1 MHRRSLLML
10 AGSALG
16 LAAPRIARPATD
28 RMLRFVPLINLTL
41 LDPIFSGNRATHN
54 HAYLVFDTLY
64 GLDET
69 LTAQPQMIAG
79 HTVEQDG
86 IVWTLRLREG
96 LRFHDGTPV
105 LARDAVASIRRF
117 AIRDPFGRALMAATG
132 ELSAPDDS
140 TLRFHLVRRFP
151 HLPAAL
157 AGFSN
162 TMPAIMPERLA
173 ATDPYHPVPELVGSG
188 PYRFLPAE
196 FNAGERA
203 AYERFAGYVP
213 RETGTPSYTAGA
225 KVPHFDRVEWQSVG
239 DDATAAA
246 ALAQGEI
253 DWLESPNA
261 DQVPFLADHP
271 GVTVE
276 VREASGSI
284 PVLRFSQLHP
294 PFNNPAVRRALLGA
308 IDQADVMNAVAGVDH
323 ILWRDRIGLFGPTSP
338 LCNEAGIEVLNGP
351 RDYDKVKRDLA
362 AAGYRGEPIVVMAGG
377 IGFLPPI
384 SQVGADQLRKAGMNV
399 DLQIMDL
406 PALFRRRANSAL
418 PTDGGWNA
426 YFGINDC
433 LFTDS
438 PVTNP
443 GINDDAKTGING
455 WSSSPALEALCQD
468 WLDAAELD
476 VEKRIAVQMQRQ
488 MWRDVPYIPL
498 GHWVRSAAHRRNIV
512 DVPWGFPAFYGV
524 RRI

>member
-1 MHRRSLLML
+1 ML
-10 AGSALG
+10 AGSALV
-16 LAAPRIARPATD
+16 LAAPRTARPTSD
-28 RMLRFVPLINLTL
+28 QMLRFVPLINLTL
-41 LDPIFSGNRATHN
+41 LDPIFAGNRATHN

-69 LTAQPQMIAG
+69 LTVKPQMIEG
-79 HTVEQDG
+79 HTVDRDG
-86 IVWTLRLREG
+86 IVWTLRLREE

-117 AIRDPFGRALMAATG
+117 AARDPFGQALMAATG
-132 ELSAPDDS
+132 EISAPDDR
-140 TLRFHLVRRFP
+140 TLRFRLIRRFP
-151 HLPAAL
+151 QLPAAL

-173 ATDPYHPVPELVGSG
+173 ASDPYRPVPEMVGSG
-188 PYRFLPAE
+188 PYRFLSAE

-203 AYERFAGYVP
+203 TYERFGGYVP
-213 RETGTPSYTAGA
+213 RDKGTSSYTAGP
-225 KVPHFDRVEWQSVG
+225 KVAHFDRVEWRSVG

-253 DWLESPNA
+253 DWLESPSA
-261 DQVPFLADHP
+261 DQAPFLAGHP
-271 GVTVE
+271 GVTME

-284 PVLRFSQLHP
+284 PVLRFNHLHP
-294 PFNNPAVRRALLGA
+294 PFNNPAIRRAVLGA
-308 IDQADVMNAVAGVDH
+308 IDQADVMNAVAGTDRA
-323 ILWRDRIGLFGPTSP
+323 LWRDRIGLFGPTSP
-338 LCNEAGIEVLNGP
+338 LFNEAGIEVLSGP
-351 RDYDKVKRDLA
+351 RDYEKVKRDLA
-362 AAGYRGEPIVVMAGG
+362 AAGYRGEPIVVMAGA

-384 SQVGADQLRKAGMNV
+384 SMVGADQLRKAGLNV
-399 DLQIMDL
+399 DLQMMDL
-406 PALFRRRANSAL
+406 PVLFRRRANRA
-418 PTDGGWNA
+418 PPGEGGWNA
-426 YFGINDC
+426 YFIINDC
-433 LFTDS
+433 LFTDC

-443 GINDDAKTGING
+443 GIHGDAKTGING
-455 WSSSPALEALCQD
+455 WSNSPALEALCQD
-468 WLDAAELD
+468 WLDAPNLDAE
-476 VEKRIAVQMQRQ
+476 KQIAVRMQRQ